1 MFDPDRMIA
10 DYNAQRNRMLEL
22 VRSLR
27 AEDFEKPTACPPWT
41 VKDLVAHMTNSASTV
56 QILMERHDQPNPGV
70 EALNERNDSES
81 GQLIA
86 QSESSVAQTDPA
98 LARIGARH
106 GPKTR
111 SRRIQLSRLGP
122 ALRPKGSDHWW
133 RLRDG
138 TGGGHRL
145 RA

>member
-70 EALNERNDSES
+70 EALNERNAE
-81 GQLIA
+81 G
-86 QSESSVAQTDPA
+86 VAK
-98 LARIGARH
+98 RRE
-106 GPKTR
+106 R
-111 SRRIQLSRLGP
+111 SIPELLEELG
-122 ALRPKGSDHWW
+122 
-133 RLRDG
+133 
-138 TGGGHRL
+138 
-145 RA
+145 